1 MIGSS
6 ALAAFGG
13 GLAATGTGAAAITG
27 ASAFL
32 AAGGSGAAA
41 GGGAAA
47 AAGMGASMAAIA
59 GPLVIAAA
67 AIYGL
72 YKLFSFGPSKPQD
85 AGISGT
91 FGADGFEGV
100 QFQDWKKKSVVL
112 GTKRWTTEGELD
124 PRVGERLSASMSL
137 LRSSTE
143 SYAKVL
149 QLPTDAIA
157 GYTKRIRLVLTGN
170 AEGDKK
176 AIDEMFL
183 GIANELANLTGN
195 FEKFILD
202 GETSATTLK
211 RLATEYASIDAAL
224 KSIGMTFGAVGLASM
239 EARERLI
246 ALTGGLEAMNQKVA
260 FFAQNFLTEAERMAP
275 SIADV
280 KEAMAGI
287 GYASI
292 VTKDQ
297 FKELVLGVDLT
308 TEAGATL
315 YAQLLN
321 LAPAFSAVTEFTTK
335 AAAAAAAEL
344 AEREK
349 VYADNFLTSQE
360 RLAPVQRDV
369 LEQMAA
375 MGLSAFTTKN
385 DFAALVK
392 SLDRTGIVGEST
404 YQKLM
409 TLAPAFATVADATT
423 AVIEVAQAAATA
435 AIDTAKAGVDTAKAN
450 LLTAYHTEKTLL
462 EGVISKFTGFAAA
475 IILLNS
481 GLVSGADAAEG
492 AYRAQV
498 QLASAGNEAAISGLG
513 GSQQAYLTAKLA
525 TASTSLEYQRI
536 VGSVMSTNAMLAAT
550 MLTEADVATQQLDA
564 LKTQVGLLINLND
577 SVMSVESAINGLSS
591 AMSSLSSVTDAANAT
606 LKSVK
611 SGAGIAQPGM
621 STNETF
627 VTSLYRQLLGRSPDA
642 AGLAGWTSQLA
653 AGASPTSIIA
663 GFTGSQEYMGSHA
676 DGLDMVPFDGYVAQ
690 LHSGERIKTAAASR
704 QEDAVAS
711 EIQAM
716 RVELNAAL
724 VAIALNT
731 GDTAKRIRKFDGE
744 GLPPTRT

>member
-1 MIGSS
+1 
-6 ALAAFGG
+6 
-13 GLAATGTGAAAITG
+13 
-27 ASAFL
+27 
-32 AAGGSGAAA
+32 
-41 GGGAAA
+41 
-47 AAGMGASMAAIA
+47 
-59 GPLVIAAA
+59 
-67 AIYGL
+67 
-72 YKLFSFGPSKPQD
+72 
-85 AGISGT
+85 
-91 FGADGFEGV
+91 
-100 QFQDWKKKSVVL
+100 
-112 GTKRWTTEGELD
+112 
-124 PRVGERLSASMSL
+124 
-137 LRSSTE
+137 
-143 SYAKVL
+143 
-149 QLPTDAIA
+149 
-157 GYTKRIRLVLTGN
+157 
-170 AEGDKK
+170 
-176 AIDEMFL
+176 
-183 GIANELANLTGN
+183 
-195 FEKFILD
+195 
-202 GETSATTLK
+202 
-211 RLATEYASIDAAL
+211 
-224 KSIGMTFGAVGLASM
+224 
-239 EARERLI
+239 
-246 ALTGGLEAMNQKVA
+246 
-260 FFAQNFLTEAERMAP
+260 
-275 SIADV
+275 
-280 KEAMAGI
+280 
-287 GYASI
+287 
-292 VTKDQ
+292 
-297 FKELVLGVDLT
+297 
-308 TEAGATL
+308 
-315 YAQLLN
+315 
-321 LAPAFSAVTEFTTK
+321 
-335 AAAAAAAEL
+335 
-344 AEREK
+344 
-349 VYADNFLTSQE
+349 
-360 RLAPVQRDV
+360 
-369 LEQMAA
+369 MAA

-409 TLAPAFATVADATT
+409 NLAPAFATVADAAT
-423 AVIEVAQAAATA
+423 AAIEIAQVAADA

-475 IILLNS
+475 ILLLNS

-498 QLASAGNEAAISGLG
+498 QLASAGNQAAISGLG

-564 LKTQVGLLINLND
+564 LKTQVGLLVNIND
-577 SVMSVESAINGLSS
+577 SMMSVESAISGLSS
-591 AMSSLSSVTDAANAT
+591 AISSLSSVTLSANANVSRVTDAANAT

-611 SGAGIAQPGM
+611 AGAGIAQPGM

-627 VTSLYRQLLGRSPDA
+627 VTSLYNQLLGRAPDA

-663 GFTGSQEYMGSHA
+663 GFSGSQEYLGSHA